1 MTPFTPDGAVSDL
14 VIGHASAVL
23 PDVVIEDARLI
34 VRGGRI
40 AHVGPHPPGASCDL
54 DVRGAYLLP
63 GLIDVHSDMLS
74 REMRPRPGVV
84 LDPSLAIASAG
95 ARLRAAGT
103 TTVLHGLAFQE
114 RSIVGTAIDSPAAS
128 ELSEALAC
136 TDDRQVDHQVLH
148 RLDVRCEYGRELLE
162 KELEPRAELLSRPAD
177 RSGSPAP
184 EGRGAGV
191 PVVSYEDHTPGQGQ
205 FADPMTMQR
214 WLVLNEGMSQDDA
227 ADHVEWW
234 RSSRE
239 KRQGVRDRVLAWLES
254 LARKGLIRLFGH
266 DLATRDDVEA
276 AAALG
281 CSVAEF
287 PTTLEAARAARDQG
301 MLVIAGAPNVVRGR
315 SHTGNVSAA
324 ELVSAGLVEE
334 NEKQL
339 RLVQELSRKQTEQGL
354 TMRDQTTIQE
364 AMERSDM
371 MYRQLLMVS
380 RGLVESSA
388 KNGSNV
394 AEISEKML
402 ASLEEMRKHLHVLV
416 GIKTDIHLRSEDVE
430 RIAEPVSAAL
440 KSYVDSSMSKL
451 KSETKEMLET
461 NLAQTSSKYTQTLE
475 DLVQRQEAAAD
486 RAEEAA
492 EEVRQ
497 GLAAQEAARGWQ
509 NQAIATLGAI
519 GLQAATVILGA
530 LVILG
535 PIAAAFG
542 LTDAPG
548 YMQWLLDF
556 GGQGIGHGVLAVLL
570 TVIFVSVVAV
580 LIVAGYYLLDGVLQG
595 RVGIRSLHDLWDYA
609 KRVRARGSGEDQEPN
624 VGS

>member
-1 MTPFTPDGAVSDL
+1 M
-14 VIGHASAVL
+14 
-23 PDVVIEDARLI
+23 
-34 VRGGRI
+34 
-40 AHVGPHPPGASCDL
+40 
-54 DVRGAYLLP
+54 
-63 GLIDVHSDMLS
+63 
-74 REMRPRPGVV
+74 
-84 LDPSLAIASAG
+84 
-95 ARLRAAGT
+95 
-103 TTVLHGLAFQE
+103 
-114 RSIVGTAIDSPAAS
+114 
-128 ELSEALAC
+128 
-136 TDDRQVDHQVLH
+136 
-148 RLDVRCEYGRELLE
+148 
-162 KELEPRAELLSRPAD
+162 
-177 RSGSPAP
+177 
-184 EGRGAGV
+184 
-191 PVVSYEDHTPGQGQ
+191 
-205 FADPMTMQR
+205 
-214 WLVLNEGMSQDDA
+214 
-227 ADHVEWW
+227 
-234 RSSRE
+234 
-239 KRQGVRDRVLAWLES
+239 
-254 LARKGLIRLFGH
+254 
-266 DLATRDDVEA
+266 
-276 AAALG
+276 
-281 CSVAEF
+281 
-287 PTTLEAARAARDQG
+287 
-301 MLVIAGAPNVVRGR
+301 
-315 SHTGNVSAA
+315 
-324 ELVSAGLVEE
+324 EE
-334 NEKQL
+334 NEKQS

>member
-1 MTPFTPDGAVSDL
+1 
-14 VIGHASAVL
+14 
-23 PDVVIEDARLI
+23 
-34 VRGGRI
+34 
-40 AHVGPHPPGASCDL
+40 
-54 DVRGAYLLP
+54 
-63 GLIDVHSDMLS
+63 
-74 REMRPRPGVV
+74 MRPRPGVV

-324 ELVSAGLVEE
+324 ELVSAGLVDG
-334 NEKQL
+334 L
-339 RLVQELSRKQTEQGL
+339 ASDYIPTSLLPSAVRLVS
-354 TMRDQTTIQE
+354 
-364 AMERSDM
+364 
-371 MYRQLLMVS
+371 
-380 RGLVESSA
+380 
-388 KNGSNV
+388 
-394 AEISEKML
+394 
-402 ASLEEMRKHLHVLV
+402 
-416 GIKTDIHLRSEDVE
+416 
-430 RIAEPVSAAL
+430 
-440 KSYVDSSMSKL
+440 
-451 KSETKEMLET
+451 
-461 NLAQTSSKYTQTLE
+461 
-475 DLVQRQEAAAD
+475 QR
-486 RAEEAA
+486 
-492 EEVRQ
+492 
-497 GLAAQEAARGWQ
+497 
-509 NQAIATLGAI
+509 IATLPEAVRLVTSGPAACV
-519 GLQAATVILGA
+519 GLDDRGTLTEGTVADLVLVDFSKTWPSVITMRAAT
-530 LVILG
+530 
-535 PIAAAFG
+535 AAE
-542 LTDAPG
+542 
-548 YMQWLLDF
+548 
-556 GGQGIGHGVLAVLL
+556 V
-570 TVIFVSVVAV
+570 
-580 LIVAGYYLLDGVLQG
+580 
-595 RVGIRSLHDLWDYA
+595 
-609 KRVRARGSGEDQEPN
+609 
-624 VGS
+624 